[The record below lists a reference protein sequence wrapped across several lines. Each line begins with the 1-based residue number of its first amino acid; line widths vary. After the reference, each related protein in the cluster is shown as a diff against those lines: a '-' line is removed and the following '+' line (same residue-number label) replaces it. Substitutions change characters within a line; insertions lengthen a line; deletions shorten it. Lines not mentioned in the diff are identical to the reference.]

1 MTDAPGQRARVWL
14 RISGRVQGVGFRY
27 AALDEARRLGVTG
40 WVRNTHD
47 GAVELVAEGDRNELQ
62 RLVAWCHG
70 GPRGALVT
78 NVEERWLEHHGDF
91 TDFRIRHGGV

>member
-1 MTDAPGQRARVWL
+1 MSDSQNERARVSL

-27 AALDEARRLGVTG
+27 SAMGEARRLAVTG

-47 GAVELVAEGDRNELQ
+47 GAVELLAEGERPGLQ
-62 RLVAWCHG
+62 RLATWCHV

-78 NVEERWLEHHGDF
+78 DVEERWLEYRGEF
-91 TDFRIRHGGV
+91 NGFEIRHGG

>member
-1 MTDAPGQRARVWL
+1 MNDPQRGLARTWV

-27 AALDEARRLGVTG
+27 SALEEARRLGVMG

-47 GAVELVAEGDRNELQ
+47 GAVELVAEGDRAQLQ
-62 RLVAWCHG
+62 RLVTWCHV

-78 NVEERWLEHHGDF
+78 DVEERWLEHRGEF
-91 TDFRIRHGGV
+91 VDFRIKHGGN

>member
-1 MTDAPGQRARVWL
+1 MSEATHQPARVWL

-27 AALDEARRLGVTG
+27 SAIDEARRLGVTG

-47 GAVELVAEGDRNELQ
+47 GAVELLAEGGREQLQ
-62 RLVAWCHG
+62 RLATWCHA

-78 NVEERWLEHHGDF
+78 DVEARWLEYRGEFDA
-91 TDFRIRHGGV
+91 FRIQR

>member
-1 MTDAPGQRARVWL
+1 MSEDRSAQARVWL

-27 AALDEARRLGVTG
+27 SAMDEARRLGVTG

-47 GAVELVAEGDRNELQ
+47 GAVELLAEGDPE
-62 RLVAWCHG
+62 RLRGLAAWCHV

-78 NVEERWLEHHGDF
+78 AVEERWLDHRGEFDG
-91 TDFRIRHGGV
+91 FRIHR

>member
-1 MTDAPGQRARVWL
+1 MSELADQPARVWL

-27 AALDEARRLGVTG
+27 SALDEARRLGLTG

-47 GAVELVAEGDRNELQ
+47 GAVELVAEGQREQLQ
-62 RLVAWCHG
+62 RLVTWCHV

-78 NVEERWLEHHGDF
+78 DVEERQLAHRGEF
-91 TDFRIRHGGV
+91 SEFRIRHGSL

>member
-1 MTDAPGQRARVWL
+1 MNDAANQPARVWL

-27 AALDEARRLGVTG
+27 SAMDEALRLGVTG

-47 GAVELVAEGDRNELQ
+47 GAVELLAEGRKDQLQ
-62 RLVAWCHG
+62 RLAAWCHV

-78 NVEERWLEHHGDF
+78 DVDARWLEHRGEFDG
-91 TDFRIRHGGV
+91 FRIDH

>member
-1 MTDAPGQRARVWL
+1 MSDVTSALARVWL

-27 AALDEARRLGVTG
+27 SAMDEARRLGVTG

-47 GAVELVAEGDRNELQ
+47 GAVELLAEGGKDQLQ
-62 RLVAWCHG
+62 RLATWCHV

-78 NVEERWLEHHGDF
+78 DVETRWLEHRGEF
-91 TDFRIRHGGV
+91 SGFRIHH

>member
-1 MTDAPGQRARVWL
+1 VWL

-27 AALDEARRLGVTG
+27 SAIDEARRLGVTG

-47 GAVELVAEGDRNELQ
+47 GAVELLAEGRRDLLQ
-62 RLVAWCHG
+62 RLATWCHV

-78 NVEERWLEHHGDF
+78 DVEERWLESRGEF
-91 TDFRIRHGGV
+91 TDFRIRHGSI